1 MANNIKLNENVQR
14 LQVDW
19 NGKKKTK
26 KVKSSSSSNNLQ
38 ENNCDWILLTNRS
51 LPNRKVKVPIA

>member
-19 NGKKKTK
+19 NGKKKK
-26 KVKSSSSSNNLQ
+26 KLKAVAAQIIFWK
-38 ENNCDWILLTNRS
+38 T
-51 LPNRKVKVPIA
+51 IATESFWQIDLYQTEK

>member
-19 NGKKKTK
+19 NGKKKQK
-26 KVKSSSSSNNLQ
+26 KLKAVAAP
-38 ENNCDWILLTNRS
+38 IIF
-51 LPNRKVKVPIA
+51 RKTIATESFWQIDLYQTEK